1 MSNVVAL
8 YIAEE
13 DQPGRTRLDAASMI
27 ADLGFEGD
35 RKARPGSKRQVLIM
49 PLEILE
55 EFGLE
60 AGAFK
65 ENITTRGVD
74 VMGIA
79 RGQRVQVGEAL
90 LEATVPCTPC
100 EFIDSIRPGLRQ
112 ESKGQRGM
120 LFRVL
125 QGGQVRV
132 GDPVIVLDGGGAG

>member
-1 MSNVVAL
+1 MSRVIAL

-13 DQPGRTRLDAASMI
+13 NQPGRTRIEAGSI
-27 ADLGFEGD
+27 VTDLGFDGD

-55 EFGLE
+55 ELGLE

-65 ENITTRGVD
+65 ENITTRGLD
-74 VMGIA
+74 VMSLT
-79 RGQRVQVGEAL
+79 RGQRLRVGEAL

-100 EFIDSIRPGLRQ
+100 DFIDSIRPGLQ
-112 ESKGQRGM
+112 EESRGQRGM

-125 QGGQVRV
+125 EGGQVRV
-132 GDPVIVLDGGGAG
+132 GDPVTVLD

>member
-1 MSNVVAL
+1 VSRVIAL

-13 DQPGRTRLDAASMI
+13 NQPGRTQIEAGSI
-27 ADLGFEGD
+27 VTDLGFDGD

-65 ENITTRGVD
+65 ENITTRGLD
-74 VMGIA
+74 VMSLT
-79 RGQRVQVGEAL
+79 RGQRVRVGQAL

-100 EFIDSIRPGLRQ
+100 DFIDSIRPGLQ
-112 ESKGQRGM
+112 EESRGQRGM

-125 QGGQVRV
+125 EGGQVRV
-132 GDPVIVLDGGGAG
+132 GDPVTVLD

>member
-1 MSNVVAL
+1 MSSVVAL
-8 YIAEE
+8 YIAE
-13 DQPGRTRLDAASMI
+13 DNQPGRTQIEAASAI
-27 ADLGFEGD
+27 ADFGFDGD
-35 RKARPGSKRQVLIM
+35 RKARPGGKRQVLIM

-55 EFGLE
+55 EFGLG

-79 RGQRVQVGEAL
+79 RGQKVRVGEAL

-100 EFIDSIRPGLRQ
+100 EYLDSIRPGLRQ
-112 ESKGQRGM
+112 ESQGQRGM

-125 QGGQVRV
+125 EGGRVRV
-132 GDPVIVLDGGGAG
+132 GDPMVVLDGGSAD

>member
-1 MSNVVAL
+1 VSRVIAL

-13 DQPGRTRLDAASMI
+13 NQPGRTRIEAGSI
-27 ADLGFEGD
+27 VTDLGFDGD

-55 EFGLE
+55 ELGLE

-65 ENITTRGVD
+65 ENITTRGLD
-74 VMGIA
+74 VMSLT
-79 RGQRVQVGEAL
+79 RGQRLRVGEAL

-100 EFIDSIRPGLRQ
+100 DFIDSIRPGLQ
-112 ESKGQRGM
+112 EESRGQRGM

-125 QGGQVRV
+125 EGGQVRV
-132 GDPVIVLDGGGAG
+132 GDPVTVLD

>member
-1 MSNVVAL
+1 MSRVIAL

-13 DQPGRTRLDAASMI
+13 NQPGRTRIEAGSI
-27 ADLGFEGD
+27 VTDLGFDGD

-55 EFGLE
+55 ELGLE

-65 ENITTRGVD
+65 ENITTRGLD
-74 VMGIA
+74 VMSLE
-79 RGQRVQVGEAL
+79 RGQRVRVGQAL

-100 EFIDSIRPGLRQ
+100 DFIDSIRPGLQ
-112 ESKGQRGM
+112 EESRGQRGM

-125 QGGQVRV
+125 EGGQVRV
-132 GDPVIVLDGGGAG
+132 GDPVTVLD

>member
-1 MSNVVAL
+1 MSSVVAL

-13 DQPGRTRLDAASMI
+13 NQLGRTQIEAASAV
-27 ADLGFEGD
+27 ADFGFDGD
-35 RKARPGSKRQVLIM
+35 RKARPGSKRQILVM

-60 AGAFK
+60 AGDFK
-65 ENITTRGVD
+65 ENITTSGVD

-79 RGQRVQVGEAL
+79 RGQRIQVGEAL

-100 EFIDSIRPGLRQ
+100 EYIDSIRSGLRQ

-125 QGGQVRV
+125 EGGQVRV
-132 GDPVIVLDGGGAG
+132 GDLVVVLDGDSAD

>member
-1 MSNVVAL
+1 VTSVIAL
-8 YIAEE
+8 YIAE
-13 DQPGRTRLDAASMI
+13 DNQPGRTRLEAGSI
-27 ADLGFEGD
+27 ITDLGFDGD

-65 ENITTRGVD
+65 ENITTRGLD
-74 VMGIA
+74 VMSLR
-79 RGQRVQVGEAL
+79 RGQQVRVGEAL

-100 EFIDSIRPGLRQ
+100 EFIDSIRPGLRR
-112 ESKGQRGM
+112 ESEGQRGM

-125 QGGQVRV
+125 EGGQVRV
-132 GDPVIVLDGGGAG
+132 GDAVTVLEME

>member
-1 MSNVVAL
+1 VSSVIAL
-8 YIAEE
+8 YIAE
-13 DQPGRTRLDAASMI
+13 DSQPGRTRIEAGSI
-27 ADLGFEGD
+27 VTDLGFEGD
-35 RKARPGSKRQVLIM
+35 RKARPGSKRQVLMM

-65 ENITTRGVD
+65 ENITTRGLD
-74 VMGIA
+74 VMSLR
-79 RGQRVQVGEAL
+79 RGQRVRVGEAL

-100 EFIDSIRPGLRQ
+100 EFIDSIRPGLRR
-112 ESKGQRGM
+112 ESAGQRGM

-132 GDPVIVLDGGGAG
+132 GDAVTVLGME

>member
-1 MSNVVAL
+1 VSRVIAL

-13 DQPGRTRLDAASMI
+13 NQPGRTQIEAGSI
-27 ADLGFEGD
+27 VTDLGFDGD

-55 EFGLE
+55 ELGLE

-65 ENITTRGVD
+65 ENITTRGLD
-74 VMGIA
+74 VMSLE
-79 RGQRVQVGEAL
+79 RGQRVRVGQAL

-100 EFIDSIRPGLRQ
+100 DFIDSIRPGLQ
-112 ESKGQRGM
+112 EESRGQRGM

-125 QGGQVRV
+125 EGGQVRV
-132 GDPVIVLDGGGAG
+132 GDPVTVLD

>member
-1 MSNVVAL
+1 MSRVIAL

-13 DQPGRTRLDAASMI
+13 NQPGRTQIEAGSI
-27 ADLGFEGD
+27 VTDLGFDGD

-55 EFGLE
+55 ELGLE

-65 ENITTRGVD
+65 ENITTRGLD
-74 VMGIA
+74 VMSLE
-79 RGQRVQVGEAL
+79 RGQRVRVGQAL

-100 EFIDSIRPGLRQ
+100 DFIDSIRPGLQ
-112 ESKGQRGM
+112 EESRGQRGM

-125 QGGQVRV
+125 EGGQVRV
-132 GDPVIVLDGGGAG
+132 GDPVTVLD

>member
-1 MSNVVAL
+1 VSRVIAL

-13 DQPGRTRLDAASMI
+13 NQPGRTQIEAGSI
-27 ADLGFEGD
+27 VTDLGFDGD

-65 ENITTRGVD
+65 ENITTRGLD
-74 VMGIA
+74 VMSLE
-79 RGQRVQVGEAL
+79 RGQRVRVGQAL

-100 EFIDSIRPGLRQ
+100 DFIDSIRPGLQ
-112 ESKGQRGM
+112 EESRGQRGM

-125 QGGQVRV
+125 EGGQVRV
-132 GDPVIVLDGGGAG
+132 GDPVTVLD

>member
-1 MSNVVAL
+1 VSSVIAL
-8 YIAEE
+8 YIAE
-13 DQPGRTRLDAASMI
+13 DNQPGRTRLEAGSLVTDH
-27 ADLGFEGD
+27 GFDGD

-49 PLEILE
+49 PLETLE

-65 ENITTRGVD
+65 ENITTRGLD
-74 VMGIA
+74 VMSLR
-79 RGQRVQVGEAL
+79 RGQQVRVGEAV

-125 QGGQVRV
+125 EGGQVRV
-132 GDPVIVLDGGGAG
+132 GDAVTILEVEEG